1 MCTVLSTVEL
11 LLLKLVRGCKFW
23 MQLPARKQNHLD
35 QRDERHASGHAR
47 SIPMEDHLTAHS
59 GTHIAASVLQSQHDT
74 QYGSSGQYEL
84 YLDLLGSL
92 RILKAA

>member
-1 MCTVLSTVEL
+1 
-11 LLLKLVRGCKFW
+11 
-23 MQLPARKQNHLD
+23 MQLPVRKQNHLD